1 MQTQIHKDNPHL
13 DNKIFKSYFNS
24 FCSRLKHNPLEP
36 KFSRKGVALLLAMTS
51 LLLMVFISAELA
63 KDSAIEY
70 VVNTQEVKRLRAYYA
85 AKNSLEIALLRVKIF
100 QSASRLPLP
109 DGFKSQL
116 DQLWQFPLE
125 WPLPVAALSTGLA
138 QEEMQ
143 ETTQEALFDGAF
155 IQQIQDEGSKFD
167 INDLASPSKSLREV
181 SKKQLLTI
189 FQSKLE
195 SDEVF
200 RQNYQNF
207 RFEELINRIQDW
219 MSDKN
224 TSDNGGDKR
233 EPFRPLGEGYPPN
246 RGFRTID
253 ELRLVPGMTEE
264 FYQILAPQITIYG
277 MKAINPNTAN
287 EKVLKS
293 LDAGITDEAIKEA
306 IERRSDPDKG
316 GPFKGDAKAC
326 REDFKAFIVSRGSRL
341 KDEDFDKIPF
351 ICDKVTSFRIRAEG
365 RSNSQP
371 GAVKF
376 VITAITMDTNRAA
389 LQIKS
394 YLKEENKASQ
404 PPPQQGQQQP
414 GPTSVNTQQEPLPKG
429 RPRIVYWQEN

>member
-1 MQTQIHKDNPHL
+1 
-13 DNKIFKSYFNS
+13 
-24 FCSRLKHNPLEP
+24 
-36 KFSRKGVALLLAMTS
+36 MTS
-51 LLLMVFISAELA
+51 LLLMVFIAAELA

-70 VVNTQEVKRLRAYYA
+70 VVNTQELKKLKAYYA
-85 AKNSLEIALLRVKIF
+85 AKNSLEVALLRVKIF

-125 WPLPVAALSTGLA
+125 WPLPIAALSTGLA
-138 QEEMQ
+138 KEEME
-143 ETTQEALFDGAF
+143 ETTKEALFDGAF
-155 IQQIQDEGSKFD
+155 IQQIMDEGSKFD

-181 SKKQLLTI
+181 SKKQILTI
-189 FQSKLE
+189 FQSKIE
-195 SDEVF
+195 SDEQF

-207 RFEELINRIQDW
+207 RLEELVNRIQDW
-219 MSDKN
+219 MSEKN

-233 EPFRPLGEGYPPN
+233 DPFRGLGEGYPPN

-264 FYQILAPQITIYG
+264 FYQLLAPQITIYG

-293 LDAGITDEAIKEA
+293 LDAGITNEAIKEA

-316 GPFKGDAKAC
+316 GPFKGDTKAC
-326 REDFKAFIVSRGSRL
+326 REDFKSFIISRGSRV

-365 RSNSQP
+365 RSSSQP

-376 VITAITMDTNRAA
+376 VITAVIMDASRAA
-389 LQIKS
+389 AQIKS
-394 YLKEENKASQ
+394 FLKEENKANQQ
-404 PPPQQGQQQP
+404 PQIDPATGQPVKPP
-414 GPTSVNTQQEPLPKG
+414 GPTSTAAPQEPLPKG

>member
-1 MQTQIHKDNPHL
+1 M
-13 DNKIFKSYFNS
+13 
-24 FCSRLKHNPLEP
+24 
-36 KFSRKGVALLLAMTS
+36 ALLLAMTS
-51 LLLMVFISAELA
+51 LLLMVFIAAELA

-70 VVNTQEVKRLRAYYA
+70 VVNTQELKKLKAYYA

-100 QSASRLPLP
+100 QQASKLPLP

-125 WPLPVAALSTGLA
+125 WPLPIAALSTGLA
-138 QEEMQ
+138 KEDME
-143 ETTQEALFDGAF
+143 ETTAEALFDGAF
-155 IQQIQDEGSKFD
+155 IQQIMDEGSKFD

-181 SKKQLLTI
+181 SKRQLLTV
-189 FQSKLE
+189 FQSKVE
-195 SDEVF
+195 SDDEF
-200 RQNYQNF
+200 RTKYQNV
-207 RFEELINRIQDW
+207 RFEELVNRIQDW
-219 MSDKN
+219 MSEKN

-233 EPFRPLGEGYPPN
+233 EPFRILGEGYPPN

-264 FYQILAPQITIYG
+264 FYQLLAPQITIYG

-293 LDAGITDEAIKEA
+293 LDAGITDEAVREA
-306 IERRSDPDKG
+306 VERRSDPDKG

-326 REDFKAFIVSRGSRL
+326 REDFKSFIVARGARL

-351 ICDKVTSFRIRAEG
+351 LCDKVTSFRIRAEG
-365 RSNSQP
+365 RSSSSP
-371 GAVKF
+371 GAVKS
-376 VITAITMDTNRAA
+376 VITVITMDANRAA
-389 LQIKS
+389 NQIKS
-394 YLKEENKASQ
+394 FLKEENKANLPPNQ
-404 PPPQQGQQQP
+404 PGQNPPQT
-414 GPTSVNTQQEPLPKG
+414 GPTTVAPPQEPLPKG

>member
-1 MQTQIHKDNPHL
+1 
-13 DNKIFKSYFNS
+13 
-24 FCSRLKHNPLEP
+24 
-36 KFSRKGVALLLAMTS
+36 
-51 LLLMVFISAELA
+51 MVFIAAELA

-70 VVNTQEVKRLRAYYA
+70 VVNTQELKKLKAYYA

-100 QSASRLPLP
+100 QQASKAPLP
-109 DGFKSQL
+109 DSFKVQL

-125 WPLPVAALSTGLA
+125 WPLPIAALSTGLA
-138 QEEMQ
+138 KEEME
-143 ETTQEALFDGAF
+143 ETTEEALFDGAF
-155 IQQIQDEGSKFD
+155 IQQIMDEGSKFD

-181 SKKQLLTI
+181 SKRQLLTV
-189 FQSKLE
+189 FQSKIE

-207 RFEELINRIQDW
+207 RFEELVNRIQDW

-233 EPFRPLGEGYPPN
+233 APFRELGEGYPPN

-264 FYQILAPQITIYG
+264 FYQLLAPQITIYG

-293 LDAGITDEAIKEA
+293 LDSGITDEAIREA
-306 IERRSDPDKG
+306 VERRSDPDKG

-326 REDFKAFIVSRGSRL
+326 REDFKSFVVARGSRL
-341 KDEDFDKIPF
+341 KDEEFDKIPF
-351 ICDKVTSFRIRAEG
+351 LCDKVTSFRIRAEG
-365 RSNSQP
+365 RSSSSP
-371 GAVKF
+371 GAVKS
-376 VITAITMDTNRAA
+376 VITVITMDANRAA
-389 LQIKS
+389 NQIKS
-394 YLKEENKASQ
+394 FLKEENKANLPQ
-404 PPPQQGQQQP
+404 NQQGQNPPQT
-414 GPTSVNTQQEPLPKG
+414 GPTTVAQPQEPLPKG